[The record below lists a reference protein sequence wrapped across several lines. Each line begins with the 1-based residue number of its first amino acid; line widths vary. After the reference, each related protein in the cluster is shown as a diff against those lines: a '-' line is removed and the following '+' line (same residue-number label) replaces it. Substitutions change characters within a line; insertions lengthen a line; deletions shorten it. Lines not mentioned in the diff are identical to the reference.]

1 MEKWTNYMEIEISWV
16 IRAYISLA
24 KTLCSILKI
33 VDCKINFLIFFTEKL
48 EIDKIIKLLGWL
60 YLDVVSIDLASSITK
75 GWFNLNQCKIIAGG
89 GGICYLWT
97 NLEKV
102 RQGGAIR
109 VLIRKKSR
117 IALSKNTGG
126 CSNFL
131 YIKNIFSN
139 SE

>member
-75 GWFNLNQCKIIAGG
+75 GWFNLNQCKTIARG
-89 GGICYLWT
+89 GGILSEQT
-97 NLEKV
+97 LKKLGRGALLESWFE
-102 RQGGAIR
+102 
-109 VLIRKKSR
+109 KKSR